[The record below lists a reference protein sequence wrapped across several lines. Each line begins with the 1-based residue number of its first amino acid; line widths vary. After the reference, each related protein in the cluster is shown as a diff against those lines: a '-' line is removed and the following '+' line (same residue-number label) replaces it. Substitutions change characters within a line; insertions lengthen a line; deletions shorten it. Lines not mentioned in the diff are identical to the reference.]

1 MKFSTLEKIMY
12 ENGARNLAEIARKL
26 KTTPQAVS
34 NWKARGQVPFH
45 VVAEINKYTFKKT
58 NQTTVDYS
66 SSYQNSGQTINLS
79 DVLLI
84 LARQIKVIFL
94 IPLISIFLTTTYVLF
109 IQSPQYISWATI
121 IVPSNAPNTGGLSA
135 IANQFG
141 VNIPSGV
148 QADLSSPS
156 LFPEILKSRTF
167 AERIL
172 EKKFSLNNFDKQLT
186 LLEILADKP
195 NGKFSKDELV
205 TIALP
210 SLMNMIKYENK
221 SIAGASKI
229 TVTTNSPLLSKDLA
243 ASVISELEL
252 LNRQFKSR
260 ISLEKTKFIEDRISA
275 VVKDLKQS
283 EIKLKNFNEQ
293 NRQISSP
300 SLQLEQD
307 RLSRD
312 LDVQKG
318 VYLTLKQQIEL
329 AKIEVIQQGSIIQI
343 LDYPHIALG
352 PSNKNLFLN
361 VILSGLFGLAIG
373 IFLAFFRSYIIENEE
388 MNERKKLRKVKN
400 FVKKKSKDIF
410 FDERIYGIVST
421 TMFLCAPFI

>member
-1 MKFSTLEKIMY
+1 M
-12 ENGARNLAEIARKL
+12 
-26 KTTPQAVS
+26 
-34 NWKARGQVPFH
+34 
-45 VVAEINKYTFKKT
+45 
-58 NQTTVDYS
+58 
-66 SSYQNSGQTINLS
+66 
-79 DVLLI
+79 LLI

-293 NRQISSP
+293 NRQILLHRF
-300 SLQLEQD
+300 SLN
-307 RLSRD
+307 
-312 LDVQKG
+312 
-318 VYLTLKQQIEL
+318 
-329 AKIEVIQQGSIIQI
+329 KIDCQEI
-343 LDYPHIALG
+343 
-352 PSNKNLFLN
+352 
-361 VILSGLFGLAIG
+361 
-373 IFLAFFRSYIIENEE
+373 
-388 MNERKKLRKVKN
+388 
-400 FVKKKSKDIF
+400 
-410 FDERIYGIVST
+410 
-421 TMFLCAPFI
+421 